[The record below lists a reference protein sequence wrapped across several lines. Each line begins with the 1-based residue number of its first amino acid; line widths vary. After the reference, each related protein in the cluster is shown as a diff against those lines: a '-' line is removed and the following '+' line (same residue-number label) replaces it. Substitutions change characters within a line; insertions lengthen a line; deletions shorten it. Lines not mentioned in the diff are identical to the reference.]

1 MNYLRLVQYFYLA
14 FAAFFAYD
22 AFAKFTNNENYV
34 LSILIAL
41 VSLGMFFFRRH
52 YAKKFEARKN
62 SK

>member
-22 AFAKFTNNENYV
+22 AFAKFTKNENYV

-52 YAKKFEARKN
+52 FYNKYQNKK
-62 SK
+62 

>member
-41 VSLGMFFFRRH
+41 VSLGMFFFRRQF
-52 YAKKFEARKN
+52 YNKYQNKK
-62 SK
+62 

>member
-22 AFAKFTNNENYV
+22 AFSKFTNKESYV

-52 YAKKFEARKN
+52 FYNKYQNKK
-62 SK
+62 

>member
-22 AFAKFTNNENYV
+22 AFSKFTNNENYV

-52 YAKKFEARKN
+52 FYNKYQNKK
-62 SK
+62 

>member
-52 YAKKFEARKN
+52 FYNKYQNKK
-62 SK
+62 

>member
-22 AFAKFTNNENYV
+22 AFAKFTNKESYL
-34 LSILIAL
+34 LSIIIAA

-52 YAKKFEARKN
+52 FYNKYQNRK
-62 SK
+62 